1 VHFPIVLA
9 LFVPALALIL
19 TLGIR
24 TGRFSPRAW
33 GSVALLHVLL
43 VGSAWVALE
52 TGEQEEEHAERVVAE
67 SLIEGHEEAAQR
79 FALLAA
85 LGLPLAA
92 AGLLRG
98 SLGDWAR
105 PLATAASAAA
115 LAAVVLTG
123 HSGGELV
130 YRHGAAQA
138 HVQQRTDPPRVAH
151 QGPGR
156 AHETR
161 EHEDDDDD

>member
-1 VHFPIVLA
+1 VIPHPLHPAVVHFPIVLA

-43 VGSAWVALE
+43 VGSV
-52 TGEQEEEHAERVVAE
+52 
-67 SLIEGHEEAAQR
+67 
-79 FALLAA
+79 
-85 LGLPLAA
+85 AA

>member
-1 VHFPIVLA
+1 MIPHPLHPAVVHFPIVLA

-43 VGSAWVALE
+43 V
-52 TGEQEEEHAERVVAE
+52 
-67 SLIEGHEEAAQR
+67 
-79 FALLAA
+79 A